1 MAQLVRRAPYSRGL
15 VAAVVVALVAALLL
29 ISGGQD
35 AKGAASVTTRRLGGA
50 DRYDTAREIAVSTFG
65 TSDFVLLARGENYPD
80 ALAGNYLAGGAP
92 NAPILL
98 TPRGSLSQS
107 AIDGITTLKAKG
119 VIILGGTDAI
129 SQAVEND
136 LKSRGLSTSRLF
148 GADRY
153 ATAAKIAT
161 SLTPAGSVDGQPT
174 AVVASGENF
183 ADALTGGPLAFV
195 ARLPML
201 LTTKLTLPGATEG
214 ALDTLGIKH
223 VILLGGTDAV
233 APTVEARLTA
243 KGITSE
249 RLFGANRRGTATA
262 IATAERARFGFAPT
276 HVNLARGDL
285 FPDSLAGGPHAG
297 TEKSPILLTDNPNV
311 LGDETATYLRT
322 NSQDITTIDAFGG
335 TSAISD
341 ATLAAADAAAT
352 CATPA
357 STTTTTGTVSS
368 TTTTTSGT
376 VTTSTSTSAPSTT
389 IGQPAC
395 VTPSSTTSTSGAS
408 TTSTTAP
415 PSQSL
420 CSVVA
425 IPGCPGATTTTST
438 TSGSST
444 STTTSGTVTTG

>member
-1 MAQLVRRAPYSRGL
+1 
-15 VAAVVVALVAALLL
+15 
-29 ISGGQD
+29 
-35 AKGAASVTTRRLGGA
+35 
-50 DRYDTAREIAVSTFG
+50 
-65 TSDFVLLARGENYPD
+65 
-80 ALAGNYLAGGAP
+80 
-92 NAPILL
+92 
-98 TPRGSLSQS
+98 
-107 AIDGITTLKAKG
+107 
-119 VIILGGTDAI
+119 VIILGGTEAI

-153 ATAAKIAT
+153 ATAAKVAT
-161 SLTPAGSVDGQPT
+161 ALTPVGTVDGQPT
-174 AVVASGENF
+174 AIIASGENF
-183 ADALTGGPLAFV
+183 ADALTGGPLSFV
-195 ARLPML
+195 GRLPML

-214 ALDTLGIKH
+214 ALDTIGIKH

-262 IATAERARFGFAPT
+262 IAAAERARFGFAPT

-297 TEKSPILLTDNPNV
+297 TEKSPNLLTDNPNV

-352 CATPA
+352 CAAPA
-357 STTTTTGTVSS
+357 STTTTTTTGTVSS

-376 VTTSTSTSAPSTT
+376 VTTAAPSTT
-389 IGQPAC
+389 VGQPVC

-420 CSVVA
+420 CAVVA

>member
-15 VAAVVVALVAALLL
+15 VAGVVVALVAALLL

-35 AKGAASVTTRRLGGA
+35 AKGAASVTTRRLGGG

-65 TSDFVLLARGENYPD
+65 TSDFVVLARGENYPD

-98 TPRGSLSQS
+98 TPRDALSQS
-107 AIDGITTLKAKG
+107 AVDGITTLKAKG
-119 VIILGGTDAI
+119 VIILGGTEAI

-136 LKSRGLSTSRLF
+136 LKSRGLSTNRLF

-153 ATAAKIAT
+153 ATAAKVAT
-161 SLTPAGSVDGQPT
+161 SLTPVGSVDGKPT
-174 AVVASGENF
+174 AIIASGENF
-183 ADALTGGPLAFV
+183 ADALTGGPLSFV
-195 ARLPML
+195 GRLPML

-262 IATAERARFGFAPT
+262 IAAAERARFGFAPT

-357 STTTTTGTVSS
+357 STTTTTTGTVSS

-376 VTTSTSTSAPSTT
+376 VTTSAPSTT
-389 IGQPAC
+389 VGQPAC

-420 CSVVA
+420 CAVVA

>member
-1 MAQLVRRAPYSRGL
+1 V
-15 VAAVVVALVAALLL
+15 
-29 ISGGQD
+29 I
-35 AKGAASVTTRRLGGA
+35 
-50 DRYDTAREIAVSTFG
+50 
-65 TSDFVLLARGENYPD
+65 LARGENYPD
-80 ALAGNYLAGGAP
+80 ALAGNYLAGGSP

-98 TPRGSLSQS
+98 TPRDALSQS

-136 LKSRGLSTSRLF
+136 LKSRGLSTNRLF

-153 ATAAKIAT
+153 ATAAKVGT
-161 SLTPAGSVDGQPT
+161 SLTPVGTVDGQPT
-174 AVVASGENF
+174 AIIASGENF
-183 ADALTGGPLAFV
+183 ADALTGGPLSFV
-195 ARLPML
+195 GRLPML

-262 IATAERARFGFAPT
+262 IAAAERSRFGFAPT

-322 NSQDITTIDAFGG
+322 TSQDITTIDAFGG
-335 TSAISD
+335 TSPISD

-357 STTTTTGTVSS
+357 STTTTTTGTVSS

-376 VTTSTSTSAPSTT
+376 VTTSAPSTT
-389 IGQPAC
+389 VGQPAC

-420 CSVVA
+420 CAVVA